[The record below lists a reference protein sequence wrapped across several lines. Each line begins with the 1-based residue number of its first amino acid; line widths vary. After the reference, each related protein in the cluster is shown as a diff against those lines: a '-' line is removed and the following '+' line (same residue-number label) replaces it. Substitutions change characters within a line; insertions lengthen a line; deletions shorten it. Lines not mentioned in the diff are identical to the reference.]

1 MTRTLEELKQQESVV
16 APHPPQTA
24 SRSADVRHQLYL
36 DSDEGNVGKLFDES
50 SHLLTVFTFI
60 KPRTPLHLHLTHR
73 ERKGFPA
80 GVESKPRFSTEK
92 CFCSGDQVNIQ
103 IYLEVRLTLNSSK
116 VQKTLFWTAP
126 V

>member
-73 ERKGFPA
+73 EREKDFLLVLRANLAFPQRSA
-80 GVESKPRFSTEK
+80 SV
-92 CFCSGDQVNIQ
+92 
-103 IYLEVRLTLNSSK
+103 LETRLTFRFTGN
-116 VQKTLFWTAP
+116 
-126 V
+126 